1 MSGLYFFLGKT
12 MDFSLINQT
21 IQNFDGD
28 SVVVFSN
35 TDSNSNDAALQELI
49 ELNHFEFKAGKVLSL
64 NLVKGFKAKHVLVV
78 GLGDTPTTDKNY
90 IKALAAVSDTLTT
103 AKIKSTMIQQV
114 EIEGCDQQWT
124 QRTTARVMQNSTYQ
138 IQKVGTDQTD
148 ENPVESIAMQSD
160 ADNAHELAQGQAI
173 DDAGR
178 GYIHADPRLC
188 DS

>member
-1 MSGLYFFLGKT
+1 

-78 GLGDTPTTDKNY
+78 GLGDTPTTHKN
-90 IKALAAVSDTLTT
+90 
-103 AKIKSTMIQQV
+103 
-114 EIEGCDQQWT
+114 
-124 QRTTARVMQNSTYQ
+124 
-138 IQKVGTDQTD
+138 
-148 ENPVESIAMQSD
+148 
-160 ADNAHELAQGQAI
+160 
-173 DDAGR
+173 
-178 GYIHADPRLC
+178 
-188 DS
+188 